1 MNIKIGYFVELFIHY
16 LLDHFKPFFSSI
28 ANIIEGFM
36 VGTESVLLFLPPL
49 VFIGSLVIFAWI
61 FTSRKIAFFSFFGLL
76 LVFGMGLWI
85 SFIQTFVLVLVA
97 GFFSLFLGIPIG
109 ILCSK
114 SKHTDRILT
123 PTLDFMQTMPP
134 FVYLIPAVMF
144 FGIGQVPAVISTV
157 IFAMPPA
164 IRLTRLGLNQVPDEL
179 IEVGNS
185 FGFTPFELLLK
196 IQLPMALPSIMAGV
210 NQSIM
215 LSLSMV
221 VIASMIGASGL
232 GSNVLNGIQKMEIG
246 VGFEAGLSVVI
257 LAIMLDR
264 ITSNI
269 KFGKKN
275 INK

>member
-1 MNIKIGYFVELFIHY
+1 MDIKIGYYVELFIQF

-28 ANIIEGFM
+28 SNVIEGFM
-36 VGTESVLLFLPPL
+36 TGTESALLLLPPL
-49 VFIGSLVIFAWI
+49 IFIISMALLAWF
-61 FTSRKIAFFSFFGLL
+61 FTNRKIALFTLFGLL

-85 SFIQTFVLVLVA
+85 SFIKTFVLVLVA
-97 GFFSLFLGIPIG
+97 GFFSLCLGIPIG

-114 SKHTDRILT
+114 SKNTDRILT

-164 IRLTRLGLNQVPDEL
+164 IRLTKLGLNQVPGEL
-179 IEVGNS
+179 IEVGHS

-196 IQLPMALPSIMAGV
+196 IQLPMATPSIMAGV

-257 LAIMLDR
+257 LAIILDR
-264 ITSNI
+264 ITGNMR
-269 KFGKKN
+269 FGQKKHS
-275 INK
+275 K

>member
-1 MNIKIGYFVELFIHY
+1 
-16 LLDHFKPFFSSI
+16 
-28 ANIIEGFM
+28 
-36 VGTESVLLFLPPL
+36 
-49 VFIGSLVIFAWI
+49 
-61 FTSRKIAFFSFFGLL
+61 
-76 LVFGMGLWI
+76 
-85 SFIQTFVLVLVA
+85 
-97 GFFSLFLGIPIG
+97 
-109 ILCSK
+109 
-114 SKHTDRILT
+114 
-123 PTLDFMQTMPP
+123 MQTMPP

-164 IRLTRLGLNQVPDEL
+164 IRLTKLGLNQVPKEL

-196 IQLPMALPSIMAGV
+196 IQLPMATPSILAGI

-257 LAIMLDR
+257 LAIILDR
-264 ITSNI
+264 ITGNMR
-269 KFGKKN
+269 FGQKKHS
-275 INK
+275 K